1 MLQTLGQRQ
10 IYLDVRSLK
19 AATLY
24 GLQFGIYLLQKSSFL
39 FVCLFFRLEFLDVF
53 FESFLLRV
61 TEGNLSASLWGRHP
75 ESQVSM
81 SLVSKILAFHI
92 VSQSSEIP
100 LSFLANILH

>member
-1 MLQTLGQRQ
+1 MVCSLISTLC
-10 IYLDVRSLK
+10 
-19 AATLY
+19 
-24 GLQFGIYLLQKSSFL
+24 KSPVFCVFCL
-39 FVCLFFRLEFLDVF
+39 FVCFCLELLDVF
-53 FESFLLRV
+53 FESLLNV
-61 TEGNLSASLWGRHP
+61 IEGNLSASLLGRHP